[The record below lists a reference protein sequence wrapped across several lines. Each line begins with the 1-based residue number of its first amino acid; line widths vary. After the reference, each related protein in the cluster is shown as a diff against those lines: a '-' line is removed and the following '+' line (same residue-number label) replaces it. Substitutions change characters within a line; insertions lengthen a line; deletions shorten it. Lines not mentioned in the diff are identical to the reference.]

1 MHLGILSFAINSA
14 GVLRSNSYALSRRIK
29 ETNLLFSFSSYVNKR
44 SPISINRLIIFRQND
59 TYVKADDSY
68 HSNYYYHSQYS
79 QTMASM
85 NFSSAKQTI
94 KPPQRGIFPLD
105 HDAECKPF
113 KEKYL
118 ECLKGEGDKHHLC
131 RDFSKDYLQCRM
143 DRNLMA
149 SEDLDRV
156 RHI

>member
-1 MHLGILSFAINSA
+1 
-14 GVLRSNSYALSRRIK
+14 
-29 ETNLLFSFSSYVNKR
+29 
-44 SPISINRLIIFRQND
+44 
-59 TYVKADDSY
+59 
-68 HSNYYYHSQYS
+68 
-79 QTMASM
+79 M
-85 NFSSAKQTI
+85 NFSSAKQTV

-118 ECLKGEGDKHHLC
+118 SCLKEGGDKHHLC

-156 RHI
+156 RYAVHVYMMCAEYMSLLCLLTL

>member
-1 MHLGILSFAINSA
+1 
-14 GVLRSNSYALSRRIK
+14 
-29 ETNLLFSFSSYVNKR
+29 
-44 SPISINRLIIFRQND
+44 
-59 TYVKADDSY
+59 
-68 HSNYYYHSQYS
+68 
-79 QTMASM
+79 MASM

>member
-1 MHLGILSFAINSA
+1 
-14 GVLRSNSYALSRRIK
+14 
-29 ETNLLFSFSSYVNKR
+29 
-44 SPISINRLIIFRQND
+44 
-59 TYVKADDSY
+59 
-68 HSNYYYHSQYS
+68 
-79 QTMASM
+79 M

-118 ECLKGEGDKHHLC
+118 NCLKDGGDKHHLC
-131 RDFSKDYLQCRM
+131 RDFSKEYLQCRM

-149 SEDLDRV
+149 AEDLDRV
-156 RHI
+156 SSMYNVVVLCMYDEYIVCVRVHELSMRYAH

>member
-1 MHLGILSFAINSA
+1 MS
-14 GVLRSNSYALSRRIK
+14 
-29 ETNLLFSFSSYVNKR
+29 
-44 SPISINRLIIFRQND
+44 
-59 TYVKADDSY
+59 
-68 HSNYYYHSQYS
+68 
-79 QTMASM
+79 SM
-85 NFSSAKQTI
+85 NFSSAKQTV

-118 ECLKGEGDKHHLC
+118 SCLKDEGDKHYLC
-131 RDFSKDYLQCRM
+131 RDFSKEYLQCRM

-156 RHI
+156 RHIIILFICNFCVRFECHDVLFLCFAYTPFHHHLCFFYSSGFQKKPQWKMR

>member
-1 MHLGILSFAINSA
+1 
-14 GVLRSNSYALSRRIK
+14 
-29 ETNLLFSFSSYVNKR
+29 
-44 SPISINRLIIFRQND
+44 
-59 TYVKADDSY
+59 
-68 HSNYYYHSQYS
+68 
-79 QTMASM
+79 MASM

-118 ECLKGEGDKHHLC
+118 NCLKNEADKHHLC
-131 RDFSKDYLQCRM
+131 RDFSKEYLQCRM

-156 RHI
+156 RYYNICDCVFMLSVVLHEHEMCVQ

>member
-1 MHLGILSFAINSA
+1 
-14 GVLRSNSYALSRRIK
+14 
-29 ETNLLFSFSSYVNKR
+29 
-44 SPISINRLIIFRQND
+44 
-59 TYVKADDSY
+59 
-68 HSNYYYHSQYS
+68 
-79 QTMASM
+79 MASM

-113 KEKYL
+113 KERYL
-118 ECLKGEGDKHHLC
+118 SCLKEGGDKHHVC
-131 RDFSKDYLQCRM
+131 RDFSKEYLQCRM

-156 RHI
+156 RLLCGIGGVHILTIMCTNNSCSCFCSTLFLHYYLQSARIFQRSNG